1 MIYILFHIVD
11 SIVEI
16 VKDEKNVLRGIYY
29 QKKIMQ
35 EIFSKFPEFLL
46 IDATYKLNDL
56 RMPLYIMMVVD
67 GNGESEIV
75 ALWIVASEDRIS
87 IKNMVQIFKRYNPTD
102 RTVCIM
108 SDKDMTERDVLSEE
122 IPNAL
127 LQICL
132 FHTLR
137 TFKREISM
145 EKLHITSD
153 QRQITLEIITK
164 LVYSKNETEYQQ
176 HYQELIDTKLKP
188 VIDYFNKNWHGIRAE
203 WVEGLKNDACNFLN
217 RTNNRLE
224 AINQKIKSV
233 VQKYSS
239 LVKFFQDL
247 LKCLDSLALERDH
260 RAITIFQKAPVQLYS
275 SESALYH
282 YQLLLTPYAFSFLK
296 EQFDIAK
303 KITEDAG
310 AAESNVLQ
318 SSEDLLAISALS
330 CQCSFF
336 KAMKLPCR
344 HVFSHRI
351 IHNMELFDKN
361 ICSVR
366 WTKKYYHESHR
377 VFLFHSE
384 QNIDIPIQVSDIQ
397 CSSSRIL
404 SQHEKYRRAFG
415 VAQKLASLASEIPM
429 NEYHHALECLW
440 FEIG

>member
-1 MIYILFHIVD
+1 MQLIASMRWCNLEIAQANHESRVCAGQSLDSTNPCFAHNIYFIVD

-16 VKDEKNVLRGIYY
+16 GKDEKNVLQGIYY

-35 EIFSKFPEFLL
+35 EMFSNFPELLL

-56 RMPLYIMMVVD
+56 RMPLYIMIVD

-87 IKNMVQIFKRYNPTD
+87 IKNMVRIFKRHSSTD

-122 IPNAL
+122 IPNAV

-137 TFKREISM
+137 SFKREIST

-153 QRQITLEIITK
+153 QRQMTLEII
-164 LVYSKNETEYQQ
+164 EYQQ
-176 HYQELIDTKLKP
+176 HCQELIDTKMKP
-188 VIDYFNKNWHGIRAE
+188 VIDYFNKNWHAIRAE
-203 WVEGLKNDACNFLN
+203 WVEGLKNNACNFLN

-224 AINQKIKSV
+224 AINKKIKSV

-239 LVKFFQDL
+239 LATFFQDL
-247 LKCLDSLALERDH
+247 LKCLDFLALERDH
-260 RAITIFQKAPVQLYS
+260 RAITIFQKAPVQLYT

-296 EQFDIAK
+296 EQFDVAK
-303 KITEDAG
+303 KLDAG
-310 AAESNVLQ
+310 TAESNVLQ
-318 SSEDLLAISALS
+318 SSEGLLVVSALS

-336 KAMKLPCR
+336 
-344 HVFSHRI
+344 
-351 IHNMELFDKN
+351 
-361 ICSVR
+361 
-366 WTKKYYHESHR
+366 
-377 VFLFHSE
+377 
-384 QNIDIPIQVSDIQ
+384 
-397 CSSSRIL
+397 
-404 SQHEKYRRAFG
+404 
-415 VAQKLASLASEIPM
+415 
-429 NEYHHALECLW
+429 
-440 FEIG
+440 